1 MSSNTPSYPAAAS
14 PPTPAAAAWL
24 PADVTAMRR
33 ALELAARGVGH
44 VEPNPP
50 VGAVLV
56 APDGTIVAEG
66 WHARFGGPHAEAA
79 ALAAAGAAARGTTLF
94 VTLEPCCHH
103 GKTPPCTAA
112 IITAGVDRVVVAAD
126 DPFPAVAGGGI
137 AALRAAGV
145 TVEVGLLAAEARRL
159 TAPFRMLVEQGRPWV
174 IAKWAAS
181 LDGRLAVCGPPTD
194 AAGSVVS
201 VPEADRWI
209 SSAESRVIVH
219 ALRSRVDAIAVG
231 IGTVLADDP
240 LLTVRLPPM
249 DPSDGPQPPRDPT
262 ASRQPLRI
270 VLDAQ
275 ARLPLSSRLVRTAR
289 ETPVIVAT
297 GPQPPRDR
305 VAALEA
311 AGCEVLIMQEPD
323 PVDRLTA
330 VCHDLGRRR
339 CTNLLVEGGRG
350 VFRSLFAAGLA
361 DELWAFIAG
370 RVIGAGMPAV
380 SDRGPPPEMP
390 EPPAFDVESVAYPGG
405 DLFVRGMTRRVLS
418 GLPPACRERPPASR

>member
-1 MSSNTPSYPAAAS
+1 
-14 PPTPAAAAWL
+14 
-24 PADVTAMRR
+24 MRR
-33 ALELAARGVGH
+33 ALELAARGIGH

-66 WHARFGGPHAEAA
+66 WHARFGGPHAEAV
-79 ALAAAGAAARGTTLF
+79 ALAAAGAAARGTTLC

-112 IITAGVDRVVVAAD
+112 IIAAGVNRVVVAAE
-126 DPFPAVAGGGI
+126 DPYPAVAGGGI

-159 TAPFRMLVEQGRPWV
+159 TAPFRMLVERGRPWV

-194 AAGSVVS
+194 RAAAS

-240 LLTVRLPPM
+240 LLTVRLPPT
-249 DPSDGPQPPRDPT
+249 DTSTGLQPPPAPP

-270 VLDAQ
+270 VFDAR
-275 ARLPLSSRLVRTAR
+275 ARLPLSSRLVQTAR
-289 ETPVIVAT
+289 ETPVVVAT

-311 AGCEVLIMQEPD
+311 AGCEVLIVRERD

-339 CTNLLVEGGRG
+339 CTHLLVEGGRG
-350 VFRSLFAAGLA
+350 VFRSLFSAGLA
-361 DELWAFIAG
+361 DEIWAFIAG
-370 RVIGAGMPAV
+370 RVIGAGVPGLG
-380 SDRGPPPEMP
+380 DRGPPPEMP

-405 DLFVRGMTRRVLS
+405 DLFVRGITRRVLS
-418 GLPPACRERPPASR
+418 GPPPACPARPPASR